1 MPTPVRIETASKTG
15 SACAAHTRL
24 RGGDT
29 RGERF
34 LRVGAVIVSTAR
46 MTATA
51 EPLIE
56 PTERAPSLSDGRY
69 TLGEIIGRGSAG
81 TVRVAHDAKLDR
93 EVAIKSLDLHADAKA
108 RARFEREARAA
119 GAIGHPNIVQI
130 LDICELSDGTP
141 CVVMERLR
149 GETLAD
155 RIAREGPLPLL
166 DVIDLALELLEALE
180 AAHAVGI
187 VHRDVKP
194 ANVMLALLPTGRTSL
209 KLLDFG
215 TLGLLEADAARLTA
229 AGVVVGSPAYVPPE
243 CLREGASRS
252 DVRCDVYAAGL
263 SIYEALAGKPAFEAP
278 SPVALRARILTKSPE
293 ALAAIRTDVPASLVA
308 HLERATDRDPSRRFP
323 SARAFADAL
332 SAARTLLGAP
342 AMDPP
347 PMVGVP
353 RGDSSESDPEPDPLT
368 HSQERDAQP
377 RAPTSTLSPSTMI
390 GGRYRLLRPI
400 GSGGMSDVY
409 EATDEHIARRVAVK
423 VARGGVD
430 IDRIIFARI
439 EREARAAASLGHP
452 NVVGVLDLGID
463 ATNGAYLVMELL
475 AGESLLARLRRKGG
489 LPAAEAIDIT
499 LQVLDGLAVA
509 HAAGMT
515 HRDVKPANIFL
526 VPLASGAHLV
536 KVLDFGIVKLREELA
551 GPKLTHRGTA
561 IGTPAYMPPE
571 QLRMEGVDARADVYA
586 VAVTLYEMLTGAL
599 PASDTLPFGRP
610 MILPPLH
617 ASAIGNEGLAKVL
630 AQAMSSDPARRYPH
644 AGAMRDALVQLKP
657 TGRPTAMAIHV
668 NAPPATAIAAP
679 QLERSHLE
687 TLPEIRAQ
695 EARVGARTMARLGL
709 GGSSPRAW
717 IAALA
722 LVALALVILAIVVA
736 RRESETADAPVVA
749 DPDEAPTTAVLELPP
764 EPPTTTTTGPT
775 VAHDPPETRI
785 PLALDPPP
793 TELPTALDPP
803 PTSSAP
809 PATTTASRSTSPRGG
824 EISRV
829 VSTTPATMTT
839 TTGEGATADPPS
851 DEPVALPGI
860 LNPFE

>member
-1 MPTPVRIETASKTG
+1 
-15 SACAAHTRL
+15 
-24 RGGDT
+24 
-29 RGERF
+29 
-34 LRVGAVIVSTAR
+34 

-51 EPLIE
+51 EPLPE
-56 PTERAPSLSDGRY
+56 PAERDDTLSDGRY

-81 TVRVAHDAKLDR
+81 TVHVAHDAKLDR
-93 EVAIKSLDLHADAKA
+93 EVAIKTLDLQADTKA

-130 LDICELSDGTP
+130 LDVTELSDGTP

-149 GETLAD
+149 GETLAE
-155 RIAREGPLPLL
+155 RIAREGPLPVL
-166 DVIDLALELLEALE
+166 DVVDLALELLEALA

-252 DVRCDVYAAGL
+252 DVRCDVYAAAL

-278 SPVALRARILTKSPE
+278 SPVALRARILTSSPE
-293 ALAAIRTDVPASLVA
+293 ALTALRTDLPSPLVA
-308 HLERATDRDPSRRFP
+308 HLKRAMDRDPSRRFA

-332 SAARTLLGAP
+332 VSARTLLGAP

-347 PMVGVP
+347 PPVGVMP
-353 RGDSSESDPEPDPLT
+353 IGEPDAPLT
-368 HSQERDAQP
+368 HSQERDAEP
-377 RAPTSTLSPSTMI
+377 RAPTSTLSPSTLI

-430 IDRIIFARI
+430 IDRIVFARL

-475 AGESLLARLRRKGG
+475 AGESLLARLRRKGA
-489 LPAAEAIDIT
+489 LSSAEAIDVT

-586 VAVTLYEMLTGAL
+586 VGVTLYEMLTGAL
-599 PASDTLPFGRP
+599 PTSDTLPFGRP

-617 ASAIGNEGLAKVL
+617 ASAIGNEGLAKML
-630 AQAMSSDPARRYPH
+630 SQAMSSDPSRRYPH

-657 TGRPTAMAIHV
+657 TGRPTATAIRDGSV
-668 NAPPATAIAAP
+668 VPVIAAP
-679 QLERSHLE
+679 THLD
-687 TLPEIRAQ
+687 TAPAIRAE
-695 EARVGARTMARLGL
+695 EARVGAGTMARIGL
-709 GGSSPRAW
+709 GASSPTAW
-717 IAALA
+717 IVALA
-722 LVALALVILAIVVA
+722 LVALALMTLAFVIM
-736 RRESETADAPVVA
+736 RRAPA
-749 DPDEAPTTAVLELPP
+749 TPEAPLEAPALAQSPPVTASVAVHPERAPSTTPPIARVAPPSTLP
-764 EPPTTTTTGPT
+764 
-775 VAHDPPETRI
+775 VAI
-785 PLALDPPP
+785 DPPP
-793 TELPTALDPP
+793 V
-803 PTSSAP
+803 TSERP
-809 PATTTASRSTSPRGG
+809 LTTLGARPSRPRGG
-824 EISRV
+824 EPSMRSRN
-829 VSTTPATMTT
+829 SEPAMSP
-839 TTGEGATADPPS
+839 APPS
-851 DEPVALPGI
+851 SEEPVVMPGI